1 MFRFR
6 TVSAKNPFVKIDGTV
21 RRKEEYSVD
30 DLLNI
35 VMKDEARIKPL
46 LCDHFLHGFV
56 MGEGGAGDIL
66 GIYCKAFGIRPEET
80 VRLLMISVQEEV
92 AGEDRFFLVQ
102 LAQKLFGEEG
112 LRFSGES
119 GGNIVLAVAE
129 LEEKKLVSAVD
140 RLHKLAHKCYG
151 YDLST
156 MYSAPV
162 RFDMIDREYK
172 RCVDCAGYR
181 FYADAADMLP
191 TQRIKLDRRDLPG
204 VDYADVEYT
213 VKNGDWENARTLVET
228 FFREL
233 EEKTPPPSLARTCC
247 LELYVCLVRCCASEQ
262 MEQYIKGVADIQS
275 AQSLL
280 EERDYLWGIARE
292 ITEKNAPVSPKV
304 YSNLIQTTLD
314 VVEENLSNEHLSL
327 RWLAGT
333 ILYTNVDYLGKLFKK
348 ETGRNFSHYVMSKRM
363 EMAKSLIVE
372 GKKDRI
378 YEVAEKVGYGSNP
391 QYFSQVFKKYTG
403 VSPLEYKEYAR
414 LSYRKKKTV

>member
-1 MFRFR
+1 M
-6 TVSAKNPFVKIDGTV
+6 
-21 RRKEEYSVD
+21 D
-30 DLLNI
+30 DSLNI
-35 VMKDEARIKPL
+35 VMKDELRIKPL
-46 LCDHFLHGFV
+46 LCDHFLHDFV
-56 MGEGGAGDIL
+56 MGEGGSGDIL
-66 GIYCKAFGIRPEET
+66 DIYCKAFGIKPEDT
-80 VRLLMISVQEEV
+80 VRLLMVTPLAEV
-92 AGEDRFFLVQ
+92 AGEDWFFLRS
-102 LAQKLFGEEG
+102 LAEKVFGEEE
-112 LRFSGES
+112 LRFSGGS
-119 GGNIVLAVAE
+119 GDNIILAVAQTD
-129 LEEKKLVSAVD
+129 EKRLIAGID
-140 RLHKLAHKCYG
+140 RLHKLALKCYG
-151 YDLST
+151 YDFST

-172 RCVDCAGYR
+172 RCTDCIKYR

-191 TQRIKLDRRDLPG
+191 TQSIKLDRKDPPD
-204 VDYADVEYT
+204 VDYAEVEYN
-213 VKNGDWENARTLVET
+213 VKNGDWENTRIILET
-228 FFREL
+228 FFKEL
-233 EEKTPPPSLARTCC
+233 SEKTPPPDMARTCC
-247 LELYVCLVRCCASEQ
+247 MELYVCLVRCCGAEE
-262 MEQYIKGVADIQS
+262 MEEYIKGVGTVEK

-280 EERDYLWGIARE
+280 EEREYLMGIARE
-292 ITEKNAPVSPKV
+292 ITDKNAPVSPKV

-314 VVEENLSNEHLSL
+314 VVEKNLSNEHLSL